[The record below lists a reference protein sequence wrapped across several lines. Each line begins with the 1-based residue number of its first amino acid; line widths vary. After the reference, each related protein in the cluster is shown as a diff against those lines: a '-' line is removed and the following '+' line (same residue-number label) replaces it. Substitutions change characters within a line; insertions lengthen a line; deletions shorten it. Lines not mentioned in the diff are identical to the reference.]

1 MWLGPISQ
9 QPPTTDAPR
18 LAQFNAYLEYSSGP
32 KSVLADNTDTLLAVF
47 KGSIAVSYTHLR
59 AHET

>member
-9 QPPTTDAPR
+9 QPPTTDAPCF
-18 LAQFNAYLEYSSGP
+18 AQFRACLEYSLGP

-47 KGSIAVSYTHLR
+47 KGSIEVKPFA
-59 AHET
+59 

>member
-9 QPPTTDAPR
+9 HPPTTLAPWF
-18 LAQFNAYLEYSSGP
+18 AQFKACLEYSLGP

-47 KGSIAVSYTHLR
+47 KGSIDLKPLP
-59 AHET
+59 

>member
-1 MWLGPISQ
+1 MWVGPISQ
-9 QPPTTDAPR
+9 QPPTTDAPW

-47 KGSIAVSYTHLR
+47 KGSIDVKPFA
-59 AHET
+59 